1 MTNGNLNP
9 TDYWVLQM
17 FEILEVSHPYLLKD
31 KEAAQE
37 LVDARAESAYEK
49 YESLILEG
57 SDILSAR
64 AAAREILLEGLQWS
78 PTDFLASLY
87 YSEFKKELTQAER
100 VAKYFEYEGIFQEY
114 SPNELFENPEKENSL
129 KEVILK
135 RIIE

>member
-37 LVDARAESAYEK
+37 IVDARADAAYEK

-64 AAAREILLEGLQWS
+64 VAAREILLEGLKWS

-87 YSEFKKELTQAER
+87 SSKFNKELTQEER
-100 VAKYFEYEGIFQEY
+100 VAKYFEYEDIFQEFNP
-114 SPNELFENPEKENSL
+114 SELFDDPELENSL
-129 KEVILK
+129 KEAILK
-135 RIIE
+135 RI